1 MPNIVSI
8 LGTTAVT
15 AATIAMGGVAVVAA
29 QPSTSAETSTQ
40 TSGSPSIQQRLEA
53 QEATTA
59 TLMARIEQAQTDL
72 AIAQASLGAQPANPG
87 TQVNPGNGS
96 TPPSTDTTTKA
107 SGSGEYEDD
116 EDEEDDDEEEGD
128 DD

>member
-29 QPSTSAETSTQ
+29 QPSAPAETSTQ
-40 TSGSPSIQQRLEA
+40 TSGAPSIQQRLEA

-59 TLMARIEQAQTDL
+59 TLMAKIEQAQTDL
-72 AIAQASLGAQPANPG
+72 AIAQASLAVRPLKPG
-87 TQVNPGNGS
+87 TQINPGNGS

-107 SGSGEYEDD
+107 SGSGKYEDD
-116 EDEEDDDEEEGD
+116 EDEEEDEEEGD